1 MLRKLEL
8 ITPSPLIKVLGYL
21 IEKRA
26 ETGKNRSYKISE
38 IIEELEFSNNG
49 LYREFRNHVK
59 SFNEIN
65 EESFFTIIKPSREI
79 KIALNLDN
87 DLVRRLLFIEL
98 LHAEKFMKTFETY
111 LKSFVSTM

>member
-26 ETGKNRSYKISE
+26 ETGKNRGYKISE
-38 IIEELEFSNNG
+38 IIEELEFSNSG
-49 LYREFRNHVK
+49 LYREFRKHDKLFTNK
-59 SFNEIN
+59 N
-65 EESFFTIIKPSREI
+65 EEPFFNIKKQGREI

-98 LHAEKFMKTFETY
+98 LHAGKFLNRFEMY
-111 LKSFVSTM
+111 LKSYASTM